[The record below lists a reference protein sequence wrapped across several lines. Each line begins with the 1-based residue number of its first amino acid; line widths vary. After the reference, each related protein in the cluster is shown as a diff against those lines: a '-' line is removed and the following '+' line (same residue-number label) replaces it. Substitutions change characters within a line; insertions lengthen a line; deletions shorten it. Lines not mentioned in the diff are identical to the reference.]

1 MGLSDARNGK
11 EQPASLDTSEKDEA
25 AGLQLTAGEYE
36 IGAHHALNGGGT
48 SLSGSNKRRLT
59 PMELKQQQRLK
70 REQRKRA
77 KPSSSQCLPTPPTIP
92 TPASSRSYDF
102 DWDKSNSDG
111 AHIMLEGA
119 RASDALEAP
128 AANAAASPQSR
139 LGIAKEPLRR
149 SASSPSLVSCNTAG

>member
-11 EQPASLDTSEKDEA
+11 AQPASLGTSAKDEA
-25 AGLQLTAGEYE
+25 AGLKLADEEYGME
-36 IGAHHALNGGGT
+36 THRESNDGGT

-77 KPSSSQCLPTPPTIP
+77 KPASSQCLLSPLTN
-92 TPASSRSYDF
+92 PAPVSRPCDF

-111 AHIMLEGA
+111 THVMLEGA
-119 RASDALEAP
+119 RASDALETP
-128 AANAAASPQSR
+128 ADNAAASPPRR